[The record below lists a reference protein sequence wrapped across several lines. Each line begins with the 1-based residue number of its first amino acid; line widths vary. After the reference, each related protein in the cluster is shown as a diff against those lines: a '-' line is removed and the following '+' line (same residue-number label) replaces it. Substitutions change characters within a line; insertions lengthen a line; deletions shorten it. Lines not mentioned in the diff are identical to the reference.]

1 MEGHSGDEVIGSTH
15 WRATGHAKHRD
26 KTVLRGRAARS
37 GRSRNLTLSQS
48 YCALVLLLQRYS
60 TGLQLLDD
68 VLQVFDAAC
77 KSIDPSNDER
87 VTRTQETEQG
97 LKLRSTS
104 PVRSARSFGSDD
116 ITAGHPQRLFLD
128 GEVLV
133 ERGDTRVTVK
143 RHSAPFGSGQPHSV
157 SFGSRP
163 RGVTVPEGRKRPYW
177 DARTVS

>member
-1 MEGHSGDEVIGSTH
+1 
-15 WRATGHAKHRD
+15 
-26 KTVLRGRAARS
+26 
-37 GRSRNLTLSQS
+37 
-48 YCALVLLLQRYS
+48 VLLLQRYS

-143 RHSAPFGSGQPHSV
+143 RHSAPFGSGQPHLGLDLGASPSQKAGNDPIGTPELSHEIV
-157 SFGSRP
+157 SLGFTLLRQ
-163 RGVTVPEGRKRPYW
+163 
-177 DARTVS
+177 VSSITDCEHVASMSSTDEII